1 MERLRRMGAQAKQR
15 PTPAPLYTAKR
26 EAATDKKPPKP
37 PRLAVTAAR
46 KNSGGYERQ
55 GQVSPSSEDVIL
67 YPFRSSTSKAG
78 MRVFAAAEIFMCLP
92 NAAITRLS
100 GALLCYALSLQ
111 VR

>member
-1 MERLRRMGAQAKQR
+1 
-15 PTPAPLYTAKR
+15 
-26 EAATDKKPPKP
+26 
-37 PRLAVTAAR
+37 
-46 KNSGGYERQ
+46 
-55 GQVSPSSEDVIL
+55 
-67 YPFRSSTSKAG
+67 

>member
-1 MERLRRMGAQAKQR
+1 MGAQAKQR

-67 YPFRSSTSKAG
+67 YPFRSSTSTSKAG